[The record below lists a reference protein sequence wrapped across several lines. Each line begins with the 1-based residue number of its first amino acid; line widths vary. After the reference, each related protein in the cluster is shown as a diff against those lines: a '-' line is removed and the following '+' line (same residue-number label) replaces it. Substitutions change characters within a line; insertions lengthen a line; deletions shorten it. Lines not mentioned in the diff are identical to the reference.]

1 MACLISKKGT
11 VEKKDFR
18 NCVLS
23 NASFI
28 GKKFNNCNFQFAN
41 LDNSD
46 FSNVKVGK
54 SKFDNSTGINSTFVN
69 ANLVGSKFV
78 VANFSGSNFS
88 GAKFTKVDL
97 LGAKFLSS
105 IFVGAVFTE
114 TQMHGVNFTDSNL
127 QSVDL
132 SEAKLVNS
140 KFNNADLRDADL
152 TNATL
157 VAANFSGANLSNA
170 DLNYALAY
178 DSYFSKANLSNSSS
192 IEVNF
197 KGAEFMKAN
206 LTGADL
212 TMSDFTGA
220 NLTGANLTDAYLT
233 EVNFTRAN
241 LTGANFT
248 SADLT
253 DANFTGAD
261 LTDANFTGA
270 DLENAI
276 LLGANLTG
284 ADFTGAINFSH
295 VPSSTPQIP
304 LLSKITPIT
313 PFQIKEQDIQTIENI
328 FSDTIF
334 DISQAME
341 IPASEI
347 DSSEDN
353 VIFYIDKQ
361 STGILYPREQL
372 IQAYNEHSSI
382 YVACKESCISAVP
395 ISKVNDDNVYIRIN
409 LTTTM
414 FVNILEMMHLLGSN
428 HREWHIQ
435 LTGIKEQ
442 ITASILNVFPLNT
455 PNRNLFNQII
465 DIVSGDHCQNGT
477 AQKISSLTP
486 IRLMTSSN
494 TGGCKRKNRKS
505 VDLKSKIKRNGK
517 TAKKYKK

>member
-1 MACLISKKGT
+1 MACLITKKGI

-23 NASFI
+23 NTSFT

-46 FSNVKVGK
+46 FSDVKVVK
-54 SKFDNSTGINSTFVN
+54 SKFNNSTGINATFVN

-140 KFNNADLRDADL
+140 KFNNADLREADL
-152 TNATL
+152 TNTTL

-170 DLNYALAY
+170 DLDYALAY
-178 DSYFSKANLSNSSS
+178 ESYFSKANLSNSSS

-220 NLTGANLTDAYLT
+220 NLTGANLTDADLT

-261 LTDANFTGA
+261 LKDANFT
-270 DLENAI
+270 
-276 LLGANLTG
+276 GANLTG
-284 ADFTGAINFSH
+284 ADFTGTINFSH

-361 STGILYPREQL
+361 STGFLYPREQL

-409 LTTTM
+409 LTTTI